1 LRFVFLDRSN
11 SIRLREA
18 MEQWFFSKGGQQEGP
33 VTPQQIQALAAAGQL
48 DPATT
53 FVWHEGLA
61 DWQALGDSGLLAGAA
76 APARALPAPPVAA
89 SFGGNPYTPPREAY
103 QPPVRKE
110 LEFAPQYP
118 GYGRLRYFLTN
129 LIITVVFYAIMF
141 AVIFAALGS
150 GGGEGAGG
158 AIMIVIL
165 VLGLGVMVVSFYTAY
180 QRVKNLGMSG
190 WALLW
195 TLVPIMN
202 MWIGWRMF
210 ACPAGYEDHR
220 TLDTAGKVISG
231 IVIGL
236 IALMIVAN
244 IIVAVSQS

>member
-1 LRFVFLDRSN
+1 
-11 SIRLREA
+11 
-18 MEQWFFSKGGQQEGP
+18 M
-33 VTPQQIQALAAAGQL
+33 
-48 DPATT
+48 
-53 FVWHEGLA
+53 
-61 DWQALGDSGLLAGAA
+61 
-76 APARALPAPPVAA
+76 
-89 SFGGNPYTPPREAY
+89 
-103 QPPVRKE
+103 
-110 LEFAPQYP
+110 
-118 GYGRLRYFLTN
+118 
-129 LIITVVFYAIMF
+129 VFYAIMF

-165 VLGLGVMVVSFYTAY
+165 VLGLGVMAGSFYTAY

-190 WALLW
+190 LALLW

-236 IALMIVAN
+236 VALMIVSN